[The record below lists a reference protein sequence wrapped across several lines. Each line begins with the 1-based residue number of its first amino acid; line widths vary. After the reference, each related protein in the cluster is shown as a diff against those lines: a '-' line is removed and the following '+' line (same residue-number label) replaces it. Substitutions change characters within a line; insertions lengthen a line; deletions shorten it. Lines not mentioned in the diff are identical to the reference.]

1 MTLDPDLLSVL
12 ACPDTDHA
20 PLSLTEEGLVCTGCG
35 RTYPVVDGIPV
46 LLLESGNA

>member
-1 MTLDPDLLSVL
+1 MNLDPELAAML

-20 PLSLTEEGLVCTGCG
+20 PLRPTEAGLVCTGCG

-46 LLLESGNA
+46 LLLESGDA